1 LAELRYEV
9 ERGMLETDIE
19 RKWDSASTSRFK
31 ENSRWRCVLRIP
43 NETHSAPRDEPGR
56 YTATSQ
62 AGEIDMAARSAK
74 LIRDKTIGKT
84 DLTVTDLSKKLDI
97 GRPALSNVL
106 NGSASLSIDLAL
118 TLERNLR
125 FECKTTAD

>member
-1 LAELRYEV
+1 VGAA
-9 ERGMLETDIE
+9 MLESDIGE
-19 RKWDSASTSRFK
+19 EMGFPSTSRFQRK
-31 ENSRWRCVLRIP
+31 FQMALC
-43 NETHSAPRDEPGR
+43 SAISERDPFPRHAMSPEDIQPR
-56 YTATSQ
+56 LKLA
-62 AGEIDMAARSAK
+62 EIDMGSAIGK

-106 NGSASLSIDLAL
+106 NGSASLSIESCPD
-118 TLERNLR
+118 TRRNLR